1 MLLVFVSTLAS
12 EYPYFGFHG
21 NVEQFESVW
30 VILSY
35 AACFV
40 YAFLI
45 SEALLHS
52 RLFWNLF
59 AVSVFLIG
67 GIGALQTFGMD
78 VLKTELVRGIYMA
91 SIPDLS
97 LSFAAFD
104 GRYVGRRI

>member
-1 MLLVFVSTLAS
+1 MDIKRLKLLIPVGIYVLLVFVSTLTS

-45 SEALLHS
+45 SEALLQS

-59 AVSVFLIG
+59 AVSVCLVVGIVLFG
-67 GIGALQTFGMD
+67 GD
-78 VLKTELVRGIYMA
+78 
-91 SIPDLS
+91 DC
-97 LSFAAFD
+97 
-104 GRYVGRRI
+104 